1 MFESKV
7 YRIMIGCPSDIKE
20 EVEIA
25 CDHIHKWSDMNAE
38 TFSVVLLPLHWKL
51 NSYPAHGSHLQKIL
65 DKQLVNKS
73 DLLVCVFN
81 TKIGTPTDTSVSGTI
96 EEIEEHVKVGKQVMI
111 FFRREADITNI
122 SATELQKLNDFKE
135 RIKGE
140 ALWCEYSNAIDFE
153 TVLAEKLQLFINE
166 HWLKATGQISRI
178 EEDSRKPKDYLLSKE
193 EIDRLRKW
201 TEAPSPDFFCA
212 YFSGG
217 SAIFGLGASNQYKV
231 SAGRE
236 MAQWES
242 FFEKL
247 IDYGFIGIKNYDNNG
262 HPIYQLKLDAY
273 QYIEALD
280 GNESSSVNDRIIRHQ
295 QPFITL
301 KDDENEI
308 IYCSRCWDVN
318 HKLVQV
324 RCNEYGWFNCVECEN
339 TGIFDQKKADAHE
352 KKEADA
358 MQALLNRPRNPWQ
371 F

>member
-1 MFESKV
+1 MFSSAI

-25 CDHIHKWSDMNAE
+25 CEYIHKWSDMNAE
-38 TFSVVLLPLHWKL
+38 TFSVALLPLHWKL
-51 NSYPAHGSHLQKIL
+51 NSYPAHGSYPQKIL
-65 DKQLVNKS
+65 DKQLVDKS
-73 DLLVCVFN
+73 DLLICIFN
-81 TKIGTPTDTSVSGTI
+81 SKIGTPTDSSASGTI
-96 EEIEEHVKVGKQVMI
+96 EEIEEHIKAGKQVMI
-111 FFRREADITNI
+111 FFKKEADITNI
-122 SATELQKLNDFKE
+122 SPVELQALNDFKE
-135 RIKGE
+135 RIKGS
-140 ALWCEYSNAIDFE
+140 ALWWEYENSKVFGN
-153 TVLAEKLQLFINE
+153 VLADKLQLFLNDN
-166 HWLKATGQISRI
+166 WLKTTKFTAKTQEYQETI
-178 EEDSRKPKDYLLSKE
+178 ECNLSEDELE
-193 EIDRLRKW
+193 RLRKW
-201 TEAPSPDFFCA
+201 TESSSPEFFCT

-217 SAIFGLGASNQYKV
+217 SAIFGLGASNQYEV

-247 IDYGFIGIKNYDNNG
+247 RDYGFIDIKTYDSGG
-262 HPIYQLKLDAY
+262 HPKYQLKLKAY
-273 QYIEALD
+273 EYIETMD
-280 GNESSSVNDRIIRHQ
+280 KKKSSPDDKIIRHQ

-308 IYCSRCWDVN
+308 IYCSRCWDVK

-358 MQALLNRPRNPWQ
+358 MQAFLNRPRNPWQ

>member
-1 MFESKV
+1 MFASTV

-20 EVEIA
+20 EVNIA
-25 CDHIHKWSDMNAE
+25 CEYIHKWSDMNAE
-38 TFSVVLLPLHWKL
+38 TFSVVLLPMHWKL
-51 NSYPAHGSHLQKIL
+51 NSYPAHGSHPQKIL
-65 DKQLVNKS
+65 DKQLVEKS
-73 DLLVCVFN
+73 DLLICIFN
-81 TKIGTPTDTSVSGTI
+81 SKIGTPTDTSASGTI
-96 EEIEEHVKVGKQVMI
+96 EEIEEHIKAGKQVMI
-111 FFRREADITNI
+111 FFKKEADITNI
-122 SATELQKLNDFKE
+122 SPAELQNLNDFRD
-135 RIKGE
+135 RIKGS
-140 ALWCEYSNAIDFE
+140 ALWWEYDNSKVFSN
-153 TVLAEKLQLFINE
+153 VLADKLQLFLNDN
-166 HWLKATGQISRI
+166 WLKTKVPTARTQEYQGRI
-178 EEDSRKPKDYLLSKE
+178 EYSLSE
-193 EIDRLRKW
+193 EEVDRLRKW
-201 TEAPSPDFFCA
+201 TEASSPDFFCA

-358 MQALLNRPRNPWQ
+358 MQAFLNRPRNPWQ